1 MTDTIG
7 VWVKKKFA
15 SGPFDSPPLANFR
28 VNPLIAVEQN
38 GKIRLV
44 LNVSEPLGR
53 SFNDNVDK
61 FGVEKVY
68 MSSAKDFG
76 YVLCKAGVSANFSKF
91 DLSDAYKNVPCKI
104 FDLRLHGWENI
115 FLRRSKFLEPFLQYP
130 IMTFWATQLQM
141 WQLFFQILLLS
152 YLFED

>member
-1 MTDTIG
+1 MT
-7 VWVKKKFA
+7 
-15 SGPFDSPPLANFR
+15 PPLFR

-38 GKIRLV
+38 GKIRPV

-53 SFNDNVDK
+53 SLDDNVDK

-68 MSSAKDFG
+68 MSSRRILVMYCAKQE
-76 YVLCKAGVSANFSKF
+76 CQQISANSIFQMLTKMFHVKF
-91 DLSDAYKNVPCKI
+91 LISDCKV
-104 FDLRLHGWENI
+104 FHGWENI